1 MPDSFPLLIVFILSA
16 LLCASTTGLW
26 IGFARARQI
35 HDMPGQRRLHRQ
47 TTPRGGG
54 VGIALVVLLVL
65 AWIAGHSAEPLP
77 WLGLTAGVGLFAAVG
92 LFDDLRPLPVLAK
105 LILQLLSATLL
116 VGFLPLMASGPNL
129 WLLASTVLVGAFV
142 VNVWNFMDGSNGLV
156 AMQALLM
163 ALALAFW
170 PGQDSAVRLA
180 ALALAGACAGFLPF
194 NVPSARVFLGD
205 VGSHVL
211 GAAVF
216 GLFIVSWR
224 NGTLGI
230 AQALLIGSALLLDSV
245 LTLLRRAI
253 AGRPLWRAHREHLYQ
268 FAVRRGHSHLRVCL
282 FYAAWTTIAIV
293 VAALMQESRQSAIWI
308 ALALF
313 LIVGARLHYRFRRHW
328 LQRSLHREVKE

>member
-1 MPDSFPLLIVFILSA
+1 MPDSFSLSIVFILSA
-16 LLCASTTGLW
+16 LLCASATGLW

-35 HDMPGQRRLHRQ
+35 HDMPGQRRLHLN

-54 VGIALVVLLVL
+54 VGIALAVLVVL
-65 AWIAGHSAEPLP
+65 AWIAGHSVEPRT
-77 WLGLTAGVGLFAAVG
+77 WLGLGAGIGLFAAVG

-105 LILQLLSATLL
+105 LILQLLAAIFLVAFLPASGLDSWLL
-116 VGFLPLMASGPNL
+116 V
-129 WLLASTVLVGAFV
+129 LAVLVAAFV

-163 ALALAFW
+163 ALALALW
-170 PGQDSAVRLA
+170 PGQDSAVRVA

-194 NVPSARVFLGD
+194 NIPNARVFLGD

-230 AQALLIGSALLLDSV
+230 AQVLLIGSALLLDSL
-245 LTLLRRAI
+245 LTLSRRAI
-253 AGRPLWRAHREHLYQ
+253 AGRPVWRAHREHLYQ
-268 FAVRRGHSHLRVCL
+268 YAVRRGHSHLRVCL
-282 FYAAWTTIAIV
+282 SYAAWTTMAIA
-293 VAALMQESRQSAIWI
+293 VAALMRESRQSAMWI
-308 ALALF
+308 ALALV
-313 LIVGARLHYRFRRHW
+313 LIVGALLHYRFRRRW
-328 LQRSLHREVKE
+328 LQRSSYKEFEE